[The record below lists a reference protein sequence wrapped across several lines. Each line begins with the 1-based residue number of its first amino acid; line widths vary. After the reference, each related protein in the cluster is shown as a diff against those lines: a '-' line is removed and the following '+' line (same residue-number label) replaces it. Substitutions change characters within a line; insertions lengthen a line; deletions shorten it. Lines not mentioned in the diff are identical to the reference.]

1 MRKALAFLLVALI
14 AISGIFAG
22 GSKEG
27 ASDDGSVTL
36 TFAVWDYAQNPYL
49 ARIVEAFQAANPG
62 ITIEIQDTPAA
73 DYVTKLNTQ
82 LNGGSDVDIFL
93 VKESDK
99 TKTFFDRGQLTN
111 LTPYIEADGIDMSA
125 YNGTDANFIFDG
137 NTYGMPVRTDQY
149 VLFYNK
155 DIFDEAGVAYPSNDM
170 TWAEFEELAGKV
182 TLGEGATKKHG
193 AYFHSWNA
201 CVQNWGVQDGKHTI
215 MSGEYSFFKPYYE
228 MVLRMQ
234 EAGTA
239 MSFAQ
244 IQASG
249 LSYTDIFAQGQV
261 AMLPMGSWLINTMVA
276 RNLSGESDVNWGVAV
291 VPHAE
296 DIPAGYTVGAT
307 TPACINNASKNKD
320 AAWKFVSFLCGP
332 EGAQI
337 MAENGQIPSLSG
349 EGYLETFASV
359 EGMPEGV
366 MDGLYAIN
374 IAPDRPAMD
383 HVTEID
389 QMLLAEHQ
397 LNLLGEETVDEGI
410 ANMNKNYARIMSN

>member
-1 MRKALAFLLVALI
+1 MRKAIAFLLI
-14 AISGIFAG
+14 AMIAVTGAFAG
-22 GSKEG
+22 GSSESSS
-27 ASDDGSVTL
+27 SDGTTTL

-49 ARIVEAFQAANPG
+49 AAVVDAFEAANPG

-82 LNGGSDVDIFL
+82 LNGGSDVDLFL

-99 TKTFFDRGQLTN
+99 TKTFYDRGQLAS
-111 LTPYIEADGIDMSA
+111 LTPYIEAEGIDMSA

-137 NTYGMPVRTDQY
+137 ETYGMPVRTDQY

-170 TWAEFEELAGKV
+170 TWDEFEDLAAQV
-182 TLGEGATKKHG
+182 TIGEGATKKYG

-201 CVQNWGVQDGKHTI
+201 CVQNWGVQDGEHTI

-234 EAGTA
+234 DAGTV

-249 LSYTDIFAQGQV
+249 LSYTDIFAQGMV

-276 RNLSGESDVNWGVAV
+276 RNNSGESDVNWGVAV
-291 VPHAE
+291 VPHAA
-296 DIPAGYTVGAT
+296 DIPAGYTVGST
-307 TPACINNASKNKD
+307 TPICINNASDNKD
-320 AAWKFVSFLCGP
+320 AAWEFVNFLCGP

-337 MAENGQIPSLSG
+337 MAQNGQIPSLSG
-349 EGYLETFASV
+349 EGYLETFAAV
-359 EGMPEGV
+359 DGMPEGV
-366 MDGLYAIN
+366 IEGLYAVN

-397 LNLLGEETVDEGI
+397 LILLGEQTVDEGI
-410 ANMNKNYARIMSN
+410 ANMNANYARIMGN